1 MKKLVRV
8 IRLQPG
14 ESVLIVSE
22 DKPDPCGCICMMEEG
37 AGKGTVFTKGFL
49 IYLDEAA

>member
-14 ESVLIVSE
+14 ESVLIVVE
-22 DKPDPCGCICMMEEG
+22 DKPDPCGGVCILVIIRRHWSSFRQLEVHLLMR
-37 AGKGTVFTKGFL
+37 
-49 IYLDEAA
+49 